1 MFGDWRYK
9 LVIVQVCFAKYYNY
23 DKCIFQLINFYFLVT
38 PFNDNLENSNLLSLD
53 NYHKCSQVSL
63 IYKQN
68 GDKYLF

>member
-38 PFNDNLENSNLLSLD
+38 PFNDNLVNDQPSFPRQLS
-53 NYHKCSQVSL
+53 
-63 IYKQN
+63 
-68 GDKYLF
+68 